1 MIKFKKTHNTQLFL
15 SILFFVCLLSNKT
28 EAQTT
33 IISNQDSRVITTGVP
48 FLLIATDARAAGM
61 GDMGVATSVDAY
73 SQQWNPSKYAFSE
86 TKSGFAIGYT
96 PYLSKLVNDI
106 FIGNFTY
113 FNRLNERSA
122 FAASFRYFGLGEIEL
137 REDENSLPVIVKP
150 NELTIDASY
159 SLRLSD
165 QFSMGVALRYLR
177 SDLKIQNVDPDA
189 QAAGSFGVD
198 ISGYYQGE
206 EEAYNDFNG
215 RWRGGFAIQNIG
227 PKIKYSE
234 GGATSFLPTNL
245 RLGGGFDFIFDQY
258 NRVNVTAEVTKLLV
272 PTPPIVGD
280 EYNYYDENLDNRFN
294 VSDGDFLYTDVNGDG
309 MFGVEDF
316 TDSNGNGVYDD
327 DENKPT
333 ANPIRNDVIMQGQ
346 STDVSFVSGI
356 FQSFND
362 APGGF
367 SEELDE
373 FTWALGAEYVYQDAF
388 ALRAG
393 YFNEQEDKGARK
405 FFALG
410 AGFKYST
417 VNIDL
422 SYLFSASKVQSPLE
436 NTLRFALSFNIGDGE
451 YTEY

>member
-1 MIKFKKTHNTQLFL
+1 MIKLNKTHQKLTLSVLFL
-15 SILFFVCLLSNKT
+15 VALISNKS
-28 EAQTT
+28 EAQITT
-33 IISNQDSRVITTGVP
+33 ITPNPNDTRVITTGVP

-86 TKSGFAIGYT
+86 AKSGFAIGYT

-137 REDENSLPVIVKP
+137 RETEISEPLIVKP
-150 NELTIDASY
+150 NELTFDVSY

-177 SDLKIQNVDPDA
+177 SDLKIQTFDPDA
-189 QAAGSFGVD
+189 KAAGSYGVD
-198 ISGYYQGE
+198 ISGYYQSE
-206 EEAYNDFNG
+206 EEAYSDFNG
-215 RWRGGFAIQNIG
+215 RWRGGFAIQNLG
-227 PKIKYSE
+227 PKIKYDD
-234 GGATSFLPTNL
+234 GGRENFLPTNL

-258 NRVNVTAEVTKLLV
+258 NRINVTAEVTKLLV
-272 PTPPIVGD
+272 PTPPILGKETV
-280 EYNYYDENLDNRFN
+280 F
-294 VSDGDFLYTDVNGDG
+294 
-309 MFGVEDF
+309 EDL
-316 TDSNGNGVYDD
+316 NGNGTYEMGEDTLISETD
-327 DENKPT
+327 
-333 ANPIRNDVIMQGQ
+333 RVILEGQ
-346 STDVSFVSGI
+346 SQDVNFMSGV

-362 APGGF
+362 APGGL

-373 FTWALGAEYVYQDAF
+373 FTWALGAEYVYQDSF

-393 YFNEQEDKGARK
+393 YFNENEFKGARK
-405 FFALG
+405 FFSLG
-410 AGFKYST
+410 AGFKYT
-417 VNIDL
+417 TIDIDL

-436 NTLRFALSFNIGDGE
+436 NTLRFSLSFNIGDGE

>member
-1 MIKFKKTHNTQLFL
+1 MIKLNKTHQKLTLSVLFL
-15 SILFFVCLLSNKT
+15 VALISNKS
-28 EAQTT
+28 EAQITT
-33 IISNQDSRVITTGVP
+33 ITPNPNDTRVITTGVP

-86 TKSGFAIGYT
+86 AKSGFAIGYT

-137 REDENSLPVIVKP
+137 RETEISEPLIVKP
-150 NELTIDASY
+150 NELTLDVSY

-177 SDLKIQNVDPDA
+177 SDLKIQTFDPDA
-189 QAAGSFGVD
+189 KAAGSYGVD
-198 ISGYYQGE
+198 ISGYYQSE
-206 EEAYNDFNG
+206 EEAYSDFNG
-215 RWRGGFAIQNIG
+215 RWRGGFAIQNLG
-227 PKIKYSE
+227 PKIKYDD
-234 GGATSFLPTNL
+234 GGRENFLPTNL

-258 NRVNVTAEVTKLLV
+258 NRINVTAEVTKLLV
-272 PTPPIVGD
+272 PTPPILGKETV
-280 EYNYYDENLDNRFN
+280 F
-294 VSDGDFLYTDVNGDG
+294 
-309 MFGVEDF
+309 EDL
-316 TDSNGNGVYDD
+316 NGNGTYEMGEDTLISETD
-327 DENKPT
+327 
-333 ANPIRNDVIMQGQ
+333 RVILEGQ
-346 STDVSFVSGI
+346 SQDVNFMSGV

-362 APGGF
+362 APGGL

-373 FTWALGAEYVYQDAF
+373 FTWALGAEYVYQDSF

-393 YFNEQEDKGARK
+393 YFNENEFKGARK
-405 FFALG
+405 FFSLG
-410 AGFKYST
+410 AGFKYT
-417 VNIDL
+417 TIDIDL

-436 NTLRFALSFNIGDGE
+436 NTLRFSLSFNIGDGE